1 MASRNQLYGLGAIG
15 AFAYFLNSQ
24 KKRAEQDPSYTFKL
38 KGVTVEDAFDN
49 WDSTKEHHSAYS
61 WTNNDTTVTAHTKG
75 HNPSISM
82 KLLISVSYEYG
93 GNAQVP
99 MYSDIAVSSN
109 VDGAFSINIP
119 AQAMRSILSPVSSV
133 GRVNQLNMTLQFTG
147 PGLST
152 GHSYRFAVLPSP

>member
-24 KKRAEQDPSYTFKL
+24 KKRADQDPSYAFKL
-38 KGVTVEDAFDN
+38 KRVTVEDAFDN
-49 WDSTKEHHSAYS
+49 WDSTNLSEDYS

-119 AQAMRSILSPVSSV
+119 AQAMRSILSPVSSL

>member
-24 KKRAEQDPSYTFKL
+24 KKRADQDPSYAFKL
-38 KGVTVEDAFDN
+38 KRVTVEDAFDN
-49 WDSTKEHHSAYS
+49 WDSTNLSEDYS

-119 AQAMRSILSPVSSV
+119 AQAMRSILSPVSSL
-133 GRVNQLNMTLQFTG
+133 GRVSQLNMTLQFTG

-152 GHSYRFAVLPSP
+152 SHSYLFAVLPSP

>member
-24 KKRAEQDPSYTFKL
+24 KKRADQDLSYAFKL
-38 KGVTVEDAFDN
+38 KRVTVEDAFDN
-49 WDSTKEHHSAYS
+49 WDSTNLSKDYS
-61 WTNNDTTVTAHTKG
+61 WTNNETKVTAYTKG
-75 HNPSISM
+75 YDSSISM

-109 VDGAFSINIP
+109 VDGVFSINIP
-119 AQAMRSILSPVSSV
+119 AQAMRSILSPVSSL
-133 GRVNQLNMTLQFTG
+133 GRVSQLNMTLQFTG

-152 GHSYRFAVLPSP
+152 SHSYLFAVLPSP

>member
-24 KKRAEQDPSYTFKL
+24 KKRADQDLSYTFKL
-38 KGVTVEDAFDN
+38 KRVTVEDAFDN
-49 WDSTKEHHSAYS
+49 WDSTNLSKDYS
-61 WTNNDTTVTAHTKG
+61 WTNNETKVTAYTKG
-75 HNPSISM
+75 YDSSISM
-82 KLLISVSYEYG
+82 KLLISASYEYG

-109 VDGAFSINIP
+109 VDGVFSINIP
-119 AQAMRSILSPVSSV
+119 AQAMRSILSPVSSL
-133 GRVNQLNMTLQFTG
+133 GRVSQLNMTLQFTG

-152 GHSYRFAVLPSP
+152 SHSYLFAVLPSP